1 MTNEKSKK
9 NKIILKSIIII
20 TTIIIYIMYVYY
32 YHKNLYLESFIEHTV
47 NSLNIFGNYLVNII
61 DKLISNESLLKTLT
75 ISGTIIF
82 LLRNIDIQDV
92 FNDIT
97 ALEIFSLKLAKDKA
111 RDKAEEIKK
120 ETNKKTSDYINNEQ
134 LDKDKKRKE
143 IIELLIDNNNIIYL
157 IELYINGS
165 RNIKIPINRIPRL
178 YKIENIGKIFEYK
191 RQTSSIK
198 IIGFKKD
205 IEDVLIDVYNELKE
219 ENIIYSEC

>member
-47 NSLNIFGNYLVNII
+47 NSLNLFGNYLVNII